1 MDAIRG
7 DVTAIGAE
15 FRGCMSADKNTLEGL
30 RVTLTGA
37 TGFIG
42 SALLPRLLAAR
53 AQVVGLSRRLDNSV
67 LPSQRGLTWAYWDLE
82 NPESAHSALRDTD
95 CICHLAA
102 YIPEDMDDPTEAGPC
117 LRINALGTLGLLEAA
132 KAAGIGH
139 FVNVSSGQVYA
150 RQERPVRETDPA
162 HPSFRATYY
171 LSSKL
176 TGEMYV
182 DHYGDTD
189 TFATA
194 NLRLGSVYG
203 PGMNPATT
211 MYKLIRSAM
220 HGRPIRLT
228 GMGQYS
234 VDLVFVEDV
243 VSVVLCVLQKRAMGT
258 FNVGSGE
265 ATSIE
270 ALAREIVRQCGA
282 DPRSIEYGPD
292 VPADAGFF
300 PLNIEKARRVLG
312 YSPTPLVEG
321 LESTISAVSSNE
333 RAEAMAPDPGWQ
345 K

>member
-1 MDAIRG
+1 MSPDK
-7 DVTAIGAE
+7 GA
-15 FRGCMSADKNTLEGL
+15 LEGL
-30 RVTLTGA
+30 RVSLTGV

-42 SALLPRLLAAR
+42 SALLPSLLAAG
-53 AQVVGLSRRLDNSV
+53 AQVVGLSRRLDHSA
-67 LPSQRGLTWAYWDLE
+67 LPSQPGLTWAYWDLE
-82 NPESAHSALRDTD
+82 DPVSAHSALRNTD

-102 YIPEDMDDPTEAGPC
+102 YIPHAMNDPTEAEPC

-132 KAAGIGH
+132 KAAGVEH

-162 HPSFRATYY
+162 YPSCRATYY

-189 TFATA
+189 TFAAA

-203 PGMNPATT
+203 PGMDPATT
-211 MYKLIRSAM
+211 IYKFIRAAL
-220 HGRPIRLT
+220 HKRPIRLT

-234 VDLVFVEDV
+234 IDLVSVEDV
-243 VSVVLCVLQKRAMGT
+243 VSVILCVLQRRAIGT

-282 DPRSIEYGPD
+282 DSSSIEYGPD
-292 VPADAGFF
+292 DPTDAGFS

-321 LESTISAVSSNE
+321 LESMISAVSSNE
-333 RAEAMAPDPGWQ
+333 RTEAMAPDPGWQ